1 MVQALIGQTAS
12 TLLGVGL
19 AMSGAYWYFTHPR
32 RVVLET
38 PEDLRP
44 HALDVYR
51 TAPDGATLH
60 AIWIRAA
67 GAGSDRTII
76 QHHGFNG
83 AAGLLMADGDE
94 PLTAWPFV
102 RAARDWGYNL
112 LLIDA
117 RAHGLSDGPWDSN
130 GGQLVADLAGWVRWL
145 RREHHQLWIGL
156 WGNSLGSML
165 GLLLA
170 VRPAA
175 GGLDALVLDSTPVS
189 ADGLYSDLIGAS
201 AAVVVQP
208 ILRRLTDGAR
218 QRVFRDGRLVAKSCG
233 WPPVLLVHGERD
245 RHVPVHH
252 SELALKLLREAG
264 GDGNCDFWRIPGAD
278 HLQGLHV
285 AGTEYPNRVLSWFD
299 RWFSGEAQVAV
310 EPAPPSRAWLA
321 PVSLPESGRALD

>member
-12 TLLGVGL
+12 TLLGAGL

-32 RVVLET
+32 RVVAKT

-60 AIWIRAA
+60 AIWICAS

-76 QHHGFNG
+76 QHHGYNG
-83 AAGLLMADGDE
+83 AAGLLMADDHL
-94 PLTAWPFV
+94 PLMAWPFV
-102 RAARDWGYNL
+102 RAARERNYNL

-117 RAHGLSDGPWDSN
+117 RAHGLSEGPWDSD

-175 GGLDALVLDSTPVS
+175 GGLDVLVLDSMPVS
-189 ADGLYSDLIGAS
+189 ADGLYSGLIGAS

-208 ILRRLTDGAR
+208 VVRRLTDGAR
-218 QRVFRDGRLVAKSCG
+218 RRVFPDGRLVAKSYG

-245 RHVPVHH
+245 RHVPVRH

-264 GDGNCDFWRIPGAD
+264 GDGSCDFWRIPGAD

-285 AGTEYPNRVLSWFD
+285 AGAEYPDRVLSWFD

-310 EPAPPSRAWLA
+310 ELA
-321 PVSLPESGRALD
+321 PSGRVWLVPASLPASGGTLD